1 MMKKLTKR
9 QIIESVKKDICEIP
23 ILYKCPNI
31 AFSVAED
38 FKNRICVPCWY
49 DCREIFHAD
58 YPISNHIFI
67 NHNKKAASRIVKFV
81 NSMESKLGLR
91 TKTKVYKTVKKTAT
105 LLILS
110 PFWKEKI
117 KFSLLT
123 LLIRAAIYN
132 RFINFD
138 ISLCKYCTYLNA
150 TKNAVKLFFSGRKI
164 YLGDSISWYAEFKY
178 KKLKDCEELLV

>member
-1 MMKKLTKR
+1 M
-9 QIIESVKKDICEIP
+9 
-23 ILYKCPNI
+23 
-31 AFSVAED
+31 
-38 FKNRICVPCWY
+38 
-49 DCREIFHAD
+49 
-58 YPISNHIFI
+58 
-67 NHNKKAASRIVKFV
+67 KFV